1 MKTPLVTE
9 GPGRDEGTG
18 PGDAAAKRA
27 AAAIRE
33 RSAASRLISESEIL
47 DLLNAAP
54 PTPLETGQD
63 IHGFLAKLVEGHE
76 DLHGLP
82 GTGSPWYYSSDHMTE
97 AYATLLLHRQDGPL
111 RLIAETVR
119 QNAGTHRRPM
129 PLDLFTRPP
138 FNLTHEQVLES
149 LAMMT
154 ETAGYGDIARTT
166 TSASGIYL
174 YSKTHMETDYAAM
187 LAEWLDVGQ
196 FDNP

>member
-1 MKTPLVTE
+1 MKTPIASE
-9 GPGRDEGTG
+9 GPGSNEGAG
-18 PGDAAAKRA
+18 REDAAAKKA

-33 RSAASRLISESEIL
+33 RSAASQLISESEIL
-47 DLLNAAP
+47 NLLNAEP
-54 PTPLETGQD
+54 FTPLEAGQD
-63 IHGFLAKLVEGHE
+63 IHGFLTQLVDDHK

-82 GTGSPWYYSSDHMTE
+82 GTGFSWYYSSDHMTE

-119 QNAGTHRRPM
+119 QNAGTYRRPV

-138 FNLTHEQVLES
+138 FNLTHDQALES

-154 ETAGYGDIARTT
+154 ETEGYGDIARTT

-174 YSKTHMETDYAAM
+174 YCKTHLEADHAAM

-196 FDNP
+196 FENP